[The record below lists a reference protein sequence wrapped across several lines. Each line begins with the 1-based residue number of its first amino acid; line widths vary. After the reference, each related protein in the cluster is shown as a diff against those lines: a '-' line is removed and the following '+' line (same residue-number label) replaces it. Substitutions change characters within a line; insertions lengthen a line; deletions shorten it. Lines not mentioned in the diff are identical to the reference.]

1 MAFNS
6 PTKPLAVPVSPA
18 TALPL
23 VVAIDASVAIA
34 AIFSDE
40 PLQALALGLL
50 GELGKAGARFL
61 APPLWE
67 SETSSAVRLRVQIK
81 KKLLPADEAGAYV
94 LLDALPVE
102 IVDDATRHSARALAM
117 RFGTNRV
124 YDATYLALADARGL
138 DLWTADEKL
147 FNTVSAALPW
157 VKFLGHWT
165 PGAALPTP
173 PAKPLA
179 APVPPASTP

>member
-1 MAFNS
+1 MALNAPAKPQAVPGS
-6 PTKPLAVPVSPA
+6 PTNPQ
-18 TALPL
+18 TAPL
-23 VVAIDASVAIA
+23 VVVLDASTAIS

-40 PLQALALGLL
+40 PLQAPALGLL
-50 GELGKAGARFL
+50 GELGRAGARFL

-67 SETSSAVRLRVQIK
+67 SETSSAIRLRVQVK
-81 KKLLPADEAGAYV
+81 KTLLPPDEAGAYA

-102 IVDDATRHSARALAM
+102 IVADETRLLARALAM
-117 RFGTNRV
+117 RFQTNRV
-124 YDATYLALADARGL
+124 YDATYLALAEARGL

-165 PGAALPTP
+165 PGAALPP
-173 PAKPLA
+173 QAPAPLA
-179 APVPPASTP
+179 TP